1 MIELCAYWAHYSMWF
16 PQSFPDAQCVMVE
29 PEEINLRCRRNNF
42 KINNYSG
49 EFIKSF
55 VGSNAFQLDDFS
67 TSRKMD
73 RLDILHSDIQGY
85 EVEMLRGGENFLSEN
100 RADYVFISM
109 HSQSLHAEVADLLSG
124 YGYRIEVSSD
134 FDNQSTSLDGFILAS
149 SRNVAPVFAGFSPLG
164 RLDIAAADPRQ
175 LVAYLDSAITFG
187 EPRQ

>member
-73 RLDILHSDIQGY
+73 RLDIL
-85 EVEMLRGGENFLSEN
+85 RGGKNFLSEN
-100 RADYVFISM
+100 RADYVFIST

-124 YGYRIEVSSD
+124 YRYRIEVSSD

-175 LVAYLDSAITFG
+175 LVAYLDSV
-187 EPRQ
+187 P

>member
-73 RLDILHSDIQGY
+73 RLDIL
-85 EVEMLRGGENFLSEN
+85 RGGKNFLSES
-100 RADYVFISM
+100 RADYVFIST

-124 YGYRIEVSSD
+124 YRYRIEVSSD

-175 LVAYLDSAITFG
+175 LVAYLDSV
-187 EPRQ
+187 P